1 MQENKHQLL
10 QTFFKDNNLKRLTIL
25 SILGIFVFIFF
36 YHIFY
41 FNKFLPPNDGW
52 FYLLAE
58 KINSGQIPHR
68 DFYFCLPAGYL
79 YLINFVNKLFGNSF
93 INMRI
98 YGIIERFFICSLLL
112 LSFKKFIRMDYL
124 LISIFAAFVC
134 MSSMTYDLI
143 SSPAQTSVLCSV
155 IVLYLW
161 NLFFEQTQ
169 HTKSNFILFFIGFF
183 SAFSGLFKQN
193 TGILVCFA
201 SFLICLLLS
210 CKNIKQKVINFVSL
224 FSGMFLPIIFVIA
237 FHVHHSSFNA
247 FVSQLFS
254 DSASAKG
261 GIFEML
267 SGIFTHNFTIG
278 KVSLI
283 LTITLIVVYIK
294 ALEHKTKNI
303 WNKEKIGSANVGSV
317 ILTIFLGIFA
327 ILLAN
332 IFVYQ
337 DYIRLTIEKSYS
349 IILSNISSMCFVVIF
364 FLGLQALYNLFYK
377 KEKNQYNY
385 TLLAFAGL
393 GFAQIIASGL
403 SIYFD
408 PNTMIVAIVIFYI
421 SIFNF
426 KIPYVQ
432 YKNVMVYFFLC
443 ILIFMSTFYKY
454 KKPYQ
459 WWGWTSYSI
468 NKSTTKVDNIP
479 ILKGFVLSEVEADV
493 VQKVYKLLK
502 EETLTFDDYIYAFP
516 NVPLVHV
523 VSGENPNF
531 VSVFPQ
537 IDVYPDYM
545 AINDSNYIK
554 KHPPKIIF
562 YIEQSTVYW
571 QVHRKFFRGGRIS
584 AQEKTNIDI
593 LKLIKNKDLN
603 YREVPINYPIIIKN
617 NKEIESSEIK
627 SINKELEE
635 LSGGEVKLIPN
646 KDEEKILD
654 KQNLHI
660 YVKS

>member
-1 MQENKHQLL
+1 MQENKYQLL
-10 QTFFKDNNLKRLTIL
+10 QTFFKDNNPKKLTIL

-143 SSPAQTSVLCSV
+143 SSPAQTSILCSV

-169 HTKSNFILFFIGFF
+169 HAKSNFILFFIGFF
-183 SAFSGLFKQN
+183 SAFSGFFKQN

-201 SFLICLLLS
+201 SFVICLLFL
-210 CKNIKQKVINFVSL
+210 CKNIKQKIIDIL
-224 FSGMFLPIIFVIA
+224 FLFLGMLLPILFVLVFLIYN
-237 FHVHHSSFNA
+237 SSFSA

-254 DSASAKG
+254 NAISTKG

-267 SGIFTHNFTIG
+267 LGIITHNFTSASIESILLIALFLGYIKLIEPKTKYMWEDQRAVTENIG
-278 KVSLI
+278 SIL
-283 LTITLIVVYIK
+283 LTICT
-294 ALEHKTKNI
+294 
-303 WNKEKIGSANVGSV
+303 SV
-317 ILTIFLGIFA
+317 LSVFM
-327 ILLAN
+327 AN
-332 IFVYQ
+332 ILVHQ
-337 DYIRLTIEKSYS
+337 NYIRITVEKTYNCFLTNMTCI
-349 IILSNISSMCFVVIF
+349 CFVTIV
-364 FLGLQALYNLFYK
+364 FLGLRTLYTLFYK
-377 KEKNQYNY
+377 KDTKQNNY
-385 TLLAFAGL
+385 VLLAFVGV
-393 GFAQIIASGL
+393 GFAQMIASGL
-403 SIYFD
+403 SVFFD
-408 PNTMIVAIVIFYI
+408 PNTMIIAVVIFYVAL
-421 SIFNF
+421 FNI

-432 YKNVMVYFFLC
+432 YKNILVYVLLC
-443 ILIFMSTFYKY
+443 FIIFVSTFYKY
-454 KKPYQ
+454 KIPYR

-468 NKSTTKVDNIP
+468 DKSIIKINDIP
-479 ILKGFVLSEVEADV
+479 ILKGFVLSDVETDV
-493 VQKVYKLLK
+493 VQKIYKLSK
-502 EETLTFDDYIYAFP
+502 ENLLGKDDYIYAFP
-516 NVPLVHV
+516 NAPLVHV
-523 VSGENPNF
+523 ISGRNPDLIT
-531 VSVFPQ
+531 VFPQ

-545 AINDSNYIK
+545 ALKDSEYIK
-554 KHPPKIIF
+554 MNPPKIIF
-562 YIEQSTVYW
+562 YIKQEYYYW
-571 QVHRKFFRGGRIS
+571 AIHRKFFRGGRIS

-627 SINKELEE
+627 SINKELEK

>member
-1 MQENKHQLL
+1 MLEKFWQKFVNLL
-10 QTFFKDNNLKRLTIL
+10 NDDSPKRLTII
-25 SILGIFVFIFF
+25 SILGIFAFVFI
-36 YHIFY
+36 YHVFY
-41 FNKFLPPNDGW
+41 FNKFLPPTDGW
-52 FYLLAE
+52 FYLLAD
-58 KINSGQIPHR
+58 KINIGQIPHK

-79 YLINFVNKLFGNSF
+79 YVINIINKFFGDAF

-98 YGIIERFFICSLLL
+98 YGIVERCLICSLLF
-112 LSFKKFIRMDYL
+112 LSFEKYIRTDYL
-124 LISIFAAFVC
+124 LISIFTALVC
-134 MSSMTYDLI
+134 MSSVNYDLI
-143 SSPAQTSVLCSV
+143 SSPAQTSIFCSV

-161 NLFFEQTQ
+161 NIFF
-169 HTKSNFILFFIGFF
+169 KKDSPIRNNFLLFFIGLF
-183 SAFSGLFKQN
+183 SVFSGLFKQN

-201 SFLICLLLS
+201 SFLICLLFS

-224 FSGMFLPIIFVIA
+224 FSGTFLPIVFVIA

-294 ALEHKTKNI
+294 VLEHKTKNI

-317 ILTIFLGIFA
+317 ILTIFLGILA
-327 ILLAN
+327 VLLAN

-393 GFAQIIASGL
+393 GFAQIIASSL

-426 KIPYVQ
+426 KIPYIQ
-432 YKNVMVYFFLC
+432 YKNVLVYFFLC

-493 VQKVYKLLK
+493 VQKVYKLSK
-502 EETLTFDDYIYAFP
+502 EETLTVDDYIYAFP

-571 QVHRKFFRGGRIS
+571 QVHRKFFRGGSIS
-584 AQEKTNIDI
+584 AQEITNIQI
-593 LKLIKNKDLN
+593 LKLIKDKDLK
-603 YREVPINYPIIIKN
+603 YKEIMVNYPLIMKE
-617 NKEIESSEIK
+617 NKKKAEGTQI
-627 SINKELEE
+627 
-635 LSGGEVKLIPN
+635 KLINDKLN
-646 KDEEKILD
+646 KLNDDKESDNLNEKFPKED
-654 KQNLHI
+654 KENLHI
-660 YVKS
+660 YVRL